1 MEPLSFDENIAD
13 TADTVLSQP
22 FNQLKL
28 SEMNFRQMFEGD
40 SADTFTRKIS

>member
-28 SEMNFRQMFEGD
+28 SEMNFRQINQLD
-40 SADTFTRKIS
+40 PYR